1 LQTRGFT
8 GTKDFQYLL
17 LTTSSHK
24 CVHGFTQQGRQ
35 TQHQQHETTGET
47 TGGERQ
53 RRRRGRDNPDEDR
66 EEEPKEKREADQKE
80 KKKGFEKKTISV
92 CIQKKKQKPD
102 SNHIYGRAQRESHGN
117 RDRTR
122 KCEGNVKKMCS
133 EESRALGMQR
143 AARTEERG

>member
-1 LQTRGFT
+1 MQTRGFT

-92 CIQKKKQKPD
+92 CIQKKNRNQIATTYTD
-102 SNHIYGRAQRESHGN
+102 AHRERATETGI
-117 RDRTR
+117 
-122 KCEGNVKKMCS
+122 ELGNVKEM
-133 EESRALGMQR
+133 
-143 AARTEERG
+143 